1 MCRFTFTILILAAF
15 GLHLAPASAQSIELE
30 PARIYE
36 GDVTRLNIAYESKIP
51 SLYAL
56 DTRQLERD
64 FELLRLDSRV
74 SRITDRQ
81 TAGSRMEWTL
91 ELAPKRAGSLAIPPI
106 RLGEN
111 LTPTATLQVEAGD
124 RESSAPADVFVRLR
138 ADPPKPYPGQQTRI
152 SMMLY
157 QAARLSGGRWR
168 EPETDAG
175 RIFHSGHET
184 VDRVTLDDVTYRR
197 TTRSLVLFPSADGM
211 LFMSPAAVVGD
222 LEVTPAS
229 DPDSLYSPG
238 LKRTLY
244 RRSEPLRIE
253 VQSLPA
259 DHREPYWLPAFE
271 LQLSQQWDD
280 DLAAPTIGDTL
291 QRTITIEARG
301 LPADVLPTDLLVE
314 SSPAIRVF
322 PDQPILGNRFDAD
335 MLVGRLRQSFA
346 VLLTRSGEIE
356 LPPVELAWWDL
367 HADRARTARL
377 PGRTIRVA
385 ASGNPTL
392 DGNGNAGLAFTGR
405 ASGTAPGKLQKAMLI
420 ACIIA
425 LYLAWIGLGERL
437 TARLRGARL
446 RLRAL
451 RQLRRACD
459 AGDARAARAALL
471 SWARQRWP
479 GQTTYGLAQISARLP
494 SASLHA
500 ALNELDAAI
509 YRPGGSNWQGRELWR
524 VLRATGHSSRG
535 GERPGAS
542 QLPPLY
548 PGLSGLPD

>member
-1 MCRFTFTILILAAF
+1 MRRFTFTILLLAAF
-15 GLHLAPASAQSIELE
+15 GVHVAPAIAQSIELE
-30 PARIYE
+30 PPRIYE
-36 GDVTRLNIAYESKIP
+36 GDVTRLNIEYESKIP

-56 DTRQLERD
+56 DTRQFEQD

-91 ELAPKRAGSLAIPPI
+91 ELAPKRAGTLAIPPI

-111 LTPTATLQVEAGD
+111 LTPTATLQVEAGSH
-124 RESSAPADVFVRLR
+124 ETGTPADVFVRLR
-138 ADPPKPYPGQQTRI
+138 ADPPQPYRGQQTRI

-197 TTRSLVLFPSADGM
+197 TTRSLVLFPAAEGL

-222 LEVTPAS
+222 LEVTSAS
-229 DPDSLYSPG
+229 DPDNLYPPG

-259 DHREPYWLPAFE
+259 DHREPYWLPAFA

-280 DLAAPTIGDTL
+280 DVAAPAVGDTL

-301 LPADVLPTDLLVE
+301 LPADVLPTDLLAE
-314 SSPAIRVF
+314 TSPEIRIF
-322 PDQPILGNRFDAD
+322 PDQPVLGNRFDAD

-346 VLLTRSGEIE
+346 VLLTRAGEIR

-367 HADRARTARL
+367 QADRARTARL

-385 ASGNPTL
+385 ASGDPAL
-392 DGNGNAGLAFTGR
+392 DGTAYTGLAFTGR
-405 ASGTAPGKLQKAMLI
+405 AAGTVPGKLQKAILI
-420 ACIIA
+420 ACVIA
-425 LYLAWIGLGERL
+425 LYLAWIALGERL
-437 TARLRGARL
+437 TARLRGTRL

-494 SASLHA
+494 SASLRS

-509 YRPGGSNWQGRELWR
+509 YRPGGSKWQGRALWR
-524 VLRATGHSSRG
+524 VLRTTGNSSRG
-535 GERPGAS
+535 GERDGAS
-542 QLPPLY
+542 QLPRLY
-548 PGLSGLPD
+548 PGLPGLPD